1 MKIFVLIAG
10 IALGIFLVARLQ
22 QPARNTPA
30 ASVPAVPVSTT
41 ATAVAAAPA
50 PAPSALRRPIAK
62 TQAVLKEVEAR
73 TGAGE
78 F

>member
-1 MKIFVLIAG
+1 MKIFVLIAA

-22 QPARNTPA
+22 KPAGPTAALAPA
-30 ASVPAVPVSTT
+30 AST
-41 ATAVAAAPA
+41 AAPA
-50 PAPSALRRPIAK
+50 LSSATPAPSALRKPIAK